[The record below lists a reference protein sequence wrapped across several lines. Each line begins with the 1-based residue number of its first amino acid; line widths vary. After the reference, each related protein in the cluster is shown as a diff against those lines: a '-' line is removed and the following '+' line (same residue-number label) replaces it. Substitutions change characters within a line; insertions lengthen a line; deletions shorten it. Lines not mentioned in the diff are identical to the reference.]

1 MYHRYGG
8 AHGTHGGWSG
18 WGGGQ
23 PPWAEF
29 LRGFA
34 PPHQRSHGPGPK
46 VRRGDVRL
54 AIIDVL
60 AVEPM
65 NGYQVIQQI
74 AERTHGVWKP
84 SPGSV
89 YPTLQQLQDEG
100 LVREAGEGGRRQFE
114 LTDDGRAY
122 VESHLHELAD
132 TWRAFDDER
141 PDPDDLRPLIGQVL
155 GACWQVATTGTM
167 PQQTEALEILRDTKQ
182 RLFRLLADGGQR

>member
-1 MYHRYGG
+1 MYHR
-8 AHGTHGGWSG
+8 HGGPWSG

-34 PPHQRSHGPGPK
+34 PPHQRAQGNGPR

-74 AERTHGVWKP
+74 AERTNGGWKP

-100 LVREAGEGGRRQFE
+100 LVAEAGEGGRRVFE
-114 LTDDGRAY
+114 LTDEGRAY
-122 VESHLHELAD
+122 VESHLDELAE

-141 PDPDDLRPLIGQVL
+141 PSPDDLRPLIGQVL

-167 PQQTEALEILRDTKQ
+167 PQQTEALEILRDTRQ

>member
-1 MYHRYGG
+1 MYHKPGGPWGG
-8 AHGTHGGWSG
+8 AG
-18 WGGGQ
+18 WGAGH

-34 PPHQRSHGPGPK
+34 PPHQRARGPSPK

-74 AERTHGVWKP
+74 AERTGGEWKP

-100 LVREAGEGGRRQFE
+100 LVRERGEGGRRQFE
-114 LTDDGRAY
+114 LTDEGREY
-122 VESHLHELAD
+122 VESHLDELAG
-132 TWRAFDDER
+132 TWQAFDDQE
-141 PDPDDLRPLIGQVL
+141 PDPGDLRPVIGQIM

-167 PQQTEALEILRDTKQ
+167 PQQTEAMDILRETKQ
-182 RLFRLLADGGQR
+182 RLYRLLADGEAR

>member
-1 MYHRYGG
+1 MYHRHGGPWGG
-8 AHGTHGGWSG
+8 AG

-29 LRGFA
+29 LRAFA
-34 PPHQRSHGPGPK
+34 PPQHRHGGSGPK

-54 AIIDVL
+54 AIVDVL

-74 AERTHGVWKP
+74 AQRTDGAWKP

-100 LVREAGEGGRRQFE
+100 LVREQGEGGRRQFE
-114 LTDDGRAY
+114 LTDEGRAY
-122 VESHLHELAD
+122 VESHLDELAA
-132 TWRAFDDER
+132 TWRAFDEGE
-141 PDPDDLRPLIGQVL
+141 PDPDDLRPIIGQVM

-167 PQQTEALEILRDTKQ
+167 PQQNEAVEILRDTKQ
-182 RLFRLLADGGQR
+182 RLFRLLADGGTA

>member
-1 MYHRYGG
+1 MHHKHGGPWGGG
-8 AHGTHGGWSG
+8 AS

-23 PPWAEF
+23 PPWADF

-34 PPHQRSHGPGPK
+34 PQPGHSGGPRSK
-46 VRRGDVRL
+46 VRRGDVRM
-54 AIIDVL
+54 AIVDVL

-74 AERTHGVWKP
+74 AERSSGEWKP

-100 LVREAGEGGRRQFE
+100 LIQEQGEGGRRTFE

-122 VESHLHELAD
+122 VESHLDELAA
-132 TWRAFDDER
+132 TWRAFDEGE
-141 PDPDDLRPLIGQVL
+141 PDPDDLRPVIGQVM
-155 GACWQVATTGTM
+155 GACWQVAVTGTM
-167 PQQTEALEILRDTKQ
+167 PQQAEAMQILRDTKQ
-182 RLFRLLADGGQR
+182 RLFRLLAEAEPR